1 MTKPSL
7 SDKMDTN
14 IDNYRFEDILKLFKL
29 DANFNENDIENAKK
43 KVIGLHP
50 SNSNLSEDYFIFFKS
65 AFKRIQLAYE
75 VKCKTQPHNQEH
87 INNQTNTT
95 ISNNSYDDNISNDN
109 LPYGSVNPN
118 GTVTAS
124 SIIAPHPASSYVI
137 PSPHLNEGITITSHS
152 HTQNSYNSVLPKQ
165 VFSSNYKVYQFIAD
179 SKDRNKT
186 TFPDASQFILES
198 TETFKNVFA
207 IRLLKSDLNYIAGV
221 GGRGVYIS
229 LNDYKLLY
237 RNAEQDNI
245 RMFSKIN
252 SGIENHNCITSN
264 ILEDPYTY
272 IMNPIE
278 GKFKKFD
285 IKCYDE
291 NNTITT
297 DNQFNL
303 VLHLALF
310 CYTPSLSS

>member
-1 MTKPSL
+1 MTNPL
-7 SDKMDTN
+7 SDTLDTN
-14 IDNYRFEDILKLFKL
+14 IDNYQIKDILNLFKL
-29 DANFNENDIENAKK
+29 DFNFNEDDLEQVKQ

-50 SNSNLSEDYFIFFKS
+50 SNSDLPEDYFIFFR
-65 AFKRIQLAYE
+65 AAYKRIQFAYE
-75 VKCKTQPHNQEH
+75 VRCTTQ
-87 INNQTNTT
+87 TKMYAADMTSAADMTT
-95 ISNNSYDDNISNDN
+95 AAADMTS
-109 LPYGSVNPN
+109 SVNPN
-118 GTVTAS
+118 GTITAA
-124 SIIAPHPASSYVI
+124 SILAPYPASSYVI
-137 PSPHLNEGITITSHS
+137 KSPHMNTVQMS
-152 HTQNSYNSVLPKQ
+152 NSVLPKQ

-179 SKDRNKT
+179 SKDRNT
-186 TFPDASQFILES
+186 TIFPDANQFILES
-198 TETFKNVFA
+198 TESFKNVFA
-207 IRLLKSDLNYIAGV
+207 IRLLKSDLNYIAAI
-221 GGRGVYIS
+221 RGNGLYIY

-237 RNAEQDNI
+237 RNTEQDNI

-264 ILEDPYTY
+264 ILDDPYTY

-278 GKFKKFD
+278 GKLKKFD

-297 DNQFNL
+297 DTKFNL

>member
-1 MTKPSL
+1 MTKPPSL

-14 IDNYRFEDILKLFKL
+14 IDNYQLEDILNLFKL
-29 DANFNENDIENAKK
+29 DINFNQDDIERAKK

-65 AFKRIQLAYE
+65 AYKRIHLAYQLR
-75 VKCKTQPHNQEH
+75 CKTESHNQS
-87 INNQTNTT
+87 QA
-95 ISNNSYDDNISNDN
+95 SQAQPQAQAVLNDN
-109 LPYGSVNPN
+109 HLPYGSVNPN

-137 PSPHLNEGITITSHS
+137 PSPHLNEGITITSHP
-152 HTQNSYNSVLPKQ
+152 QNSYNSVLPKQ

-221 GGRGVYIS
+221 GGRGVYIY